1 LQFGNNFKEEGIM
14 KLPQWFSMLVLAACV
29 FSVPVPIATAQS
41 VIKITAPSGA
51 SSSASFAPLE
61 GEDPGAGVPTEFFG
75 LHIHHLDVPYKQGAS
90 SWPFIPFGSWRLWG
104 AYVEWKD
111 LEPQK
116 GQWNFRRLDR
126 YVDEAGRHDI
136 ELLLTLGRTPQWASA
151 RPNEDC
157 KGCAAEPASVEDWKN
172 YVRAVSRRYKG
183 KIKFY
188 EIWNEPRFYELE
200 RGLTGNKVG
209 YYSGSVG
216 ALVELAKA
224 AKEVLAEEDPAARV
238 VSPAFV
244 SDDLG
249 LRRLA
254 FFFKAG
260 GGKYIDIVS
269 FHYYVDIP
277 EKIPVITRK
286 MRSLLTTYQL
296 DRLPIFNTES
306 GFTFERDDLSVRPGA
321 RKGSFE
327 DILPDRLGAAYVS
340 RSLILGASDA
350 LRRFY
355 WFNWDGEPPHPT
367 MGIAAVRGSVATP
380 MTRAYQRTRNWLLG
394 SVVGPCEAQRGKLV
408 ICDIR
413 LKGGR
418 NGWLAWATDQ
428 EIVADMSSLLSTGH
442 IERLLGDGE
451 DPLGDSSRTN
461 IGPEP
466 VLIYR

>member
-1 LQFGNNFKEEGIM
+1 M
-14 KLPQWFSMLVLAACV
+14 KLPQWLATVIYAVLFFSA
-29 FSVPVPIATAQS
+29 PVSTASAQS
-41 VIKITAPSGA
+41 TVKVTAPAGMST
-51 SSSASFAPLE
+51 SASFAPLG
-61 GEDPGAGVPTEFFG
+61 GEDPRSGVPPEFFG
-75 LHIHHLDVPYKQGAS
+75 LHIHHLDLPYKQGAS
-90 SWPFIPFGSWRLWG
+90 SWPFIPFGSWRIWG

-126 YVDEAGRHDI
+126 YVDEAGSHGI

-157 KGCAAEPASVEDWKN
+157 KGCAAEPASIEDWKN
-172 YVRAVSRRYKG
+172 YVRTVSRRYKG

-200 RGLTGNKVG
+200 RSPPGAKIGF
-209 YYSGSVG
+209 YSGSVA

-224 AKEVLAEEDPAARV
+224 AKQVLAEEDPDARV
-238 VSPAFV
+238 VSPSFV
-244 SDDLG
+244 SGDTG

-254 FFFKAG
+254 FYFKAG
-260 GGKYIDIVS
+260 GGKYTDIVG
-269 FHYYVDIP
+269 FHYYADIP

-327 DILPDRLGAAYVS
+327 DVLPERLGAAYVS
-340 RSLILGASDA
+340 RSLILGASDG

-367 MGIAAVRGSVATP
+367 MGIAAVRGSRATP
-380 MTRAYQRTRNWLLG
+380 MTRAYQQTRNWLLG
-394 SVVGPCEAQRGKLV
+394 SVVGPCEAQSGKIV

-413 LKGGR
+413 SKDRR
-418 NGWLAWATDQ
+418 NAWLMWATDQ
-428 EIVADMSSLLSTGH
+428 EVVADLSSIANTGH
-442 IERLLGDGE
+442 VERLLSDKE
-451 DPLGDSSRTN
+451 ESLHEPSRTS

-466 VLIYR
+466 VLIYREVRVQ

>member
-1 LQFGNNFKEEGIM
+1 M
-14 KLPQWFSMLVLAACV
+14 KLPQRLSASVLAGLL
-29 FSVPVPIATAQS
+29 FLVPVYTATAQS
-41 VIKITAPSGA
+41 AIKVTAPAG
-51 SSSASFAPLE
+51 SSTSASFASLK
-61 GEDPGAGVPTEFFG
+61 GEDPSAGVPPEFFG

-90 SWPFIPFGSWRLWG
+90 SWPFIPFGSWRLFG
-104 AYVEWKD
+104 AYVQWND

-116 GQWNFRRLDR
+116 GQWNFSRLDR
-126 YVDEAGRHDI
+126 YVDEAGRQNI

-157 KGCAAEPASVEDWKN
+157 KGCAAEPASIEDWKN
-172 YVRAVSRRYKG
+172 YVRTVARRYKG

-188 EIWNEPRFYELE
+188 EVWNEPRFYELE
-200 RGLTGNKVG
+200 KAPPGAKIG
-209 YYSGSVG
+209 YYSGSVS

-224 AKEVLAEEDPAARV
+224 AKQVLAEEDSAARV
-238 VSPAFV
+238 VAPSFV

-254 FFFKAG
+254 FYLKAG
-260 GGKYIDIVS
+260 GGKYVDIIG
-269 FHYYVDIP
+269 FHYYTDLP

-286 MRSLLTTYQL
+286 MRSLMGTYQL

-306 GFTFERDDLSVRPGA
+306 GFAFERDDLSVRPGV

-327 DILPDRLGAAYVS
+327 DVLPDRLGGAYVS
-340 RSLILGASDA
+340 RALILGAADA

-355 WFNWDGEPPHPT
+355 WFNWDGESPHPT
-367 MGIAAVRGSVATP
+367 FGLAAVRGSVATP
-380 MTRAYQRTRNWLLG
+380 MTRAYQQTRNWLLG

-408 ICDIR
+408 ICNIR

-418 NGWLAWATDQ
+418 DGWLAWATDQ
-428 EIVADMSSLLSTGH
+428 EIVADLSSLLSTGH
-442 IERLLGDGE
+442 VERLLGDGE
-451 DPLGDSSRTN
+451 DPLEDSSRTK

-466 VLIYR
+466 ILIHK

>member
-1 LQFGNNFKEEGIM
+1 M
-14 KLPQWFSMLVLAACV
+14 KLPQWFSTLVLAGSI
-29 FSVPVPIATAQS
+29 FSVPVSIATAQS
-41 VIKITAPSGA
+41 VIKITAPSGT
-51 SSSASFAPLE
+51 STSASFAPLE
-61 GEDPGAGVPTEFFG
+61 GEDPGAGIPPEFFG

-126 YVDEAGRHDI
+126 YVDEAVRHDI

-172 YVRAVSRRYKG
+172 YVRTVARRYKG

-200 RGLTGNKVG
+200 RVPPGTKIG

-260 GGKYIDIVS
+260 GGKYVDIVS

-277 EKIPVITRK
+277 EKIPVISRK

-428 EIVADMSSLLSTGH
+428 EIVADLSSLLSTGH

-461 IGPEP
+461 ISPEP

>member
-1 LQFGNNFKEEGIM
+1 LQLGINYEEEGIM
-14 KLPQWFSMLVLAACV
+14 KLPQCFSALVLASFV
-29 FSVPVPIATAQS
+29 FSISTATAQS
-41 VIKITAPSGA
+41 VIKITAPAGTST
-51 SSSASFAPLE
+51 SASFAPLG
-61 GEDPGAGVPTEFFG
+61 GEDPRAGVPPEFFG

-104 AYVEWKD
+104 AYVQWKE

-116 GQWNFRRLDR
+116 GQWDFRRLDR
-126 YVDEAGRHDI
+126 YVDEAGRHNI
-136 ELLLTLGRTPQWASA
+136 ELMLTLGRTPQWASA

-157 KGCAAEPASVEDWKN
+157 KGCAAEPASIEDWKN
-172 YVRAVSRRYKG
+172 YVRTVARRYKG

-200 RGLTGNKVG
+200 RVPPGTKIG

-224 AKEVLAEEDPAARV
+224 TKQVLAEEDPAARV

-260 GGKYIDIVS
+260 GGKHLDIVS

-286 MRSLLTTYQL
+286 LRNLLTTHQL
-296 DRLPIFNTES
+296 DGLPIFNTES
-306 GFTFERDDLSVRPGA
+306 GFTFERRDLSVRPGA

-327 DILPDRLGAAYVS
+327 DVLPERLGAAYVS
-340 RSLILGASDA
+340 RSLILGAGDA
-350 LRRFY
+350 IRRFY

-367 MGIAAVRGSVATP
+367 MGLAAARGSIATP
-380 MTRAYQRTRNWLLG
+380 MTRAYQQTRNWLLG
-394 SVVGPCEAQRGKLV
+394 SVMGPCEAQRGKLV
-408 ICDIR
+408 ICDIK
-413 LKGGR
+413 LKDGR
-418 NGWLAWATDQ
+418 NGWLAWATDR
-428 EIVADMSSLLSTGH
+428 EIVADLSSLLSTGH
-442 IERLLGDGE
+442 IERLLSDGK
-451 DPLGDSSRTN
+451 DTLQDSSRTN

-466 VLIYR
+466 ILIYK